1 MEGEDCQRC
10 WSSDP
15 SLHVHLP
22 EAAGC
27 VHRRKVWEVTLC
39 MYRQLG
45 PVENRMRVRSHT
57 VHSELSGFSNLVV
70 ECHELPEEGTWWSLE
85 GWARLGPCR
94 GGWTAHGL
102 STRTKASRAC
112 SKVGAGEGQASGQ
125 RGARATW
132 WVLCE
137 PVDTSARWRLN
148 AATSRSSRPHL
159 SGLGPPLHYPV
170 SPLLASIALT

>member
-57 VHSELSGFSNLVV
+57 VHSELSGFSTLVV

-102 STRTKASRAC
+102 STRTKASRR
-112 SKVGAGEGQASGQ
+112 AGLVQRLVQERDRLQGREALGRLGGCFASLW
-125 RGARATW
+125 T
-132 WVLCE
+132 
-137 PVDTSARWRLN
+137 
-148 AATSRSSRPHL
+148 
-159 SGLGPPLHYPV
+159 PLHV
-170 SPLLASIALT
+170 GD